1 VINIARLM
9 IVDDSNYLRATLRAA
24 FERAGHEVVAEADN
38 GEDAVDIY
46 AKARPDVV
54 TMDIVMPKG
63 NGLQAITKIM
73 QFDNSARI
81 IVITA
86 LGHEPMIRKALSF
99 GALNFVIKPAETEE
113 VLQAVDG
120 VLSGM

>member
-1 VINIARLM
+1 MAHKIM

-24 FERAGHEVVAEADN
+24 FEAAGYEVVVECDN
-38 GEDAVDIY
+38 GVDAVEMY
-46 AKARPDVV
+46 AKYRPDVV
-54 TMDIVMPKG
+54 TMDIVMPRG
-63 NGLQAITKIM
+63 HGLQAISKIIE
-73 QFDNSARI
+73 FDPDAKI

-113 VLQAVDG
+113 ILQAVDSVLTGG
-120 VLSGM
+120 V

>member
-1 VINIARLM
+1 MSKIARLM
-9 IVDDSNYLRATLRAA
+9 IVDDSNYMRATLRAA
-24 FERAGHEVVAEADN
+24 FEKAGHEVVVEADN
-38 GEDAVDIY
+38 GDEAVDLY
-46 AKARPDVV
+46 AKHRPDCV

-73 QFDNSARI
+73 DFDPEARI

-120 VLSGM
+120 VLAGM

>member
-1 VINIARLM
+1 MARIL
-9 IVDDSNYLRATLRAA
+9 IVDDSNYLRATLRTA
-24 FERAGHEVVAEADN
+24 FEKAGHEVVAEADN
-38 GEDAVDIY
+38 GEDAVEQY
-46 AKARPDVV
+46 AKHRPDAC

-63 NGLQAITKIM
+63 NGLQAITQIM
-73 QFDNSARI
+73 EFDPDARI